1 MLWTV
6 ADCESEASWVSNR
19 FPFPLSPFV
28 RTAVSPRVTVCA
40 DAACCSTACHEIN
53 IEVLTHIKQSR
64 YGRRAALVLD
74 ISGFPLSAP
83 VVDIVYVSLETDLL
97 DPPTSSEKTS
107 SPGPRDGHRRQH
119 K

>member
-1 MLWTV
+1 M
-6 ADCESEASWVSNR
+6 AGEP
-19 FPFPLSPFV
+19 PF
-28 RTAVSPRVTVCA
+28 
-40 DAACCSTACHEIN
+40 
-53 IEVLTHIKQSR
+53 
-64 YGRRAALVLD
+64 VLD

-97 DPPTSSEKTS
+97 DPTTSSEKTS